1 MKTEFEKMRNGEM
14 YYFSDREVYDSLLRA
29 KELCCL
35 LQTMTIENADYRS
48 VIEELIPDIPKST
61 IVCPPFYCDHGNGI
75 ILGEGTFFNF
85 GCTILDEAFVRIGAN
100 VKVGPNCQF
109 YTPQH
114 PIDYI
119 ERREPKEAAYPI
131 VVGDD
136 TWLGGGVVICPG
148 VTIGNRCIVAAG
160 SVVVRDIPDDCL
172 AAGNPAVVKK
182 DLRTIY
188 NKVNIE

>member
-29 KELCCL
+29 KELCCQ
-35 LQTMTIENADYRS
+35 LQMMTIENADYRS

-75 ILGEGTFFNF
+75 ILGERTFFNF
-85 GCTILDEAFVRIGAN
+85 GCTILDEAFVRIGDN

-172 AAGNPAVVKK
+172 VAGNPAVVKK

-188 NKVNIE
+188 NMVNIE